1 MVRPGLPAR
10 FTIGNADANQDGA
23 LRIEFTVQSGPL
35 AAGART
41 VRFEATVLERMGGA
55 WVMVSQP
62 SLLMREGTVARL
74 SSAKDLSRLELSVRA
89 ESILD
94 PRAEPSGG

>member
-10 FTIGNADANQDGA
+10 FTIGNADADQDGA